1 MTRNKKKATQ
11 PTMIRTKFRYL
22 QADDKPTPKKELWE
36 IQLEH
41 YIQTEGKPRIFP
53 TPSHMLKACSE
64 YFQWVK
70 ENPLY
75 EAKAF
80 AYQGDITIAQ
90 VPKMRAMTL
99 AGLRM
104 FVGMS
109 EQTWYNYKEKAG
121 YLEVMAEIE
130 EAIKDQK
137 FVGAA
142 ADMLNANI
150 IARDLGLRDS
160 KEITGKGGGPLS
172 FSVVIGDDEDD
183 E

>member
-1 MTRNKKKATQ
+1 MTRNKKNPNQ

-22 QADDKPTPKKELWE
+22 EADDKPAPKKELWE

-41 YIQTEGKPRIFP
+41 HIRTEGKPRHFP
-53 TPSHMLKACSE
+53 TPSHMLRDCSE

-75 EAKAF
+75 ESKAF

-99 AGLRM
+99 DGLQM
-104 FVGMS
+104 FVGLTAEGWREYRNRGEYS
-109 EQTWYNYKEKAG
+109 
-121 YLEVMAEIE
+121 EVMAALEK
-130 EAIKDQK
+130 AVRDQK

-150 IARDLGLRDS
+150 SELF
-160 KEITGKGGGPLS
+160 ITSS
-172 FSVVIGDDEDD
+172 FAHGINKWVRCYCHTV
-183 E
+183 